1 MDWATDRAN
10 VTPDSDALQA
20 SNYGRPPL
28 AFAEMLTLEG
38 IRPIFEEELFF
49 KLIVVPGS

>member
-1 MDWATDRAN
+1 LDWATDRVN

-20 SNYGRPPL
+20 SNYGPPPL

-38 IRPIFEEELFF
+38 SRQRL
-49 KLIVVPGS
+49 KWSSSSN